1 VNAVINTSALSSFIR
16 AKAAGLLK
24 LLFDEIIV
32 PEGVLE
38 ELSEKY
44 RPPSWFTVYTLNN
57 RQKKRASYLGLGK
70 GESQA
75 IILAKDLKTY
85 LIIDERRARN
95 VAKKLS
101 IKVIGT
107 AGILKKLYEECLID
121 YNRWRQILDIII
133 KDQYWSPKIREYVLS
148 AKKNS

>member
-1 VNAVINTSALSSFIR
+1 MNAVINTSALSSFIR
-16 AKAAGLLK
+16 AKAADLLK

-70 GESQA
+70 GEFQA
-75 IILAKDLKTY
+75 IILAKDFKTY

>member
-1 VNAVINTSALSSFIR
+1 MNAVINTSALSSFIR